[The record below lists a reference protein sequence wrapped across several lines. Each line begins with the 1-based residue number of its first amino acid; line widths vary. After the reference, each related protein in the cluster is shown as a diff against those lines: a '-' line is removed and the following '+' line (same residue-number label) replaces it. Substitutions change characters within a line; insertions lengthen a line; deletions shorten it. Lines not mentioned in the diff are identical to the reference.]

1 MDAAIVGQLLSHTLP
16 VLYKGIQERSK
27 KLSELD
33 ADVRF
38 INVQLDFIKAAIR
51 EDRKRRNDM
60 SDVRKSW
67 IVQLRHLAYL
77 IEDCV
82 DRFLPHGGEKI
93 NPGDLASEIQK
104 CKKLAQAIRE
114 GLECYTATSAGSE
127 QNSQQVASS
136 PGSAAPTTSYAQG
149 QHETLAEL
157 VGMDERVQ
165 DLLALVCESE
175 SPVEKKLKVISI
187 VGFGGIGKT
196 QLADQVYRHSD
207 VRNQYPL
214 QAFIGAAGKNTE
226 EILQEVLEELLKQD
240 MKGKTK
246 TSIQTQQ
253 HQNGVI
259 HAASTSTQR
268 PLLVQNGVVVHAASA
283 STSTQAPKLQNGV
296 VQCASASSVVSI
308 KMTDVRTRL
317 RSYLQSK
324 RYLIVID
331 DVRTEQLGSD
341 VVSAFPEQ
349 EGVDSRIIVTTS
361 IQSVAKSCSS
371 GDGHV
376 YKMRPLNEEESKNLF
391 FNVART
397 GPQPTEI
404 PKKCDGVPLAL
415 VSIARFCRKDLSRC
429 EEAWR
434 KLCKPEE
441 DYRLARMQRVLV
453 DNYGSLC
460 SLDLHGCLLYLG
472 MFPCGHPIRRGSL
485 IRRWLAEGP
494 DVGCS
499 TSVMA
504 AEKNFDA
511 LIDRNVVW
519 PINESIKTCQ
529 PPGMMLEY
537 ITGES
542 ESTDFMALCRGDN
555 DTRRTASSAG
565 IRRLALHGTGAP
577 DDGRVLVEEDVSRLR
592 TLAVFR
598 SNQGE
603 ADEAPLSFA
612 KCGLLRVLDLEAC
625 HGLNKSHL
633 EEICEL
639 LKLLRC
645 LSLRASTSITKVPR
659 KIARLQRLET
669 LDLGKETVVKVPAEV
684 LLLPHLKHLL
694 GKIKLRKCDSGKNR
708 NLDRFLSKESKL
720 EMLSGFVAG
729 KDGRGFPR
737 LMRHMSRLRKVKV
750 WWDPDADATRL
761 QDDLQQSI
769 NQFLDRA
776 SRMPAIAHS
785 LSMEFQEWS
794 PAFLDSLRAPVV
806 CTLSSMKL
814 RGRGGLNQV
823 PAFVTSLT
831 GIKELCLLATTL
843 SWNAIQGGVKNLNIL
858 NDLELVAQGIDGTVV
873 IDSGML
879 NSLKRMRLE
888 VERRLIQITIHDGAM
903 ESLVSLH
910 LICKDL
916 NGPSADQI
924 PRLRNLKE
932 VALHPEVADGTKLS
946 WRDAARRHPNRPN
959 CLLITNSR
967 LMEQT
972 TQPASPNQS
981 SSAAATG
988 MLSNVARKSRQIA
1001 GAILHLGTRTRGN

>member
-16 VLYKGIQERSK
+16 VLYKGIQKRSK
-27 KLSELD
+27 KLSDLD

-82 DRFLPHGGEKI
+82 YRFLPHGGEKI

-149 QHETLAEL
+149 QHETQAEL

-226 EILQEVLEELLKQD
+226 EILQE
-240 MKGKTK
+240 
-246 TSIQTQQ
+246 
-253 HQNGVI
+253 
-259 HAASTSTQR
+259 R
-268 PLLVQNGVVVHAASA
+268 PL
-283 STSTQAPKLQNGV
+283 K
-296 VQCASASSVVSI
+296 
-308 KMTDVRTRL
+308 
-317 RSYLQSK
+317 
-324 RYLIVID
+324 
-331 DVRTEQLGSD
+331 
-341 VVSAFPEQ
+341 
-349 EGVDSRIIVTTS
+349 
-361 IQSVAKSCSS
+361 
-371 GDGHV
+371 
-376 YKMRPLNEEESKNLF
+376 EEESKNLF
-391 FNVART
+391 FNVARS

-429 EEAWR
+429 EEARR

-453 DNYGSLC
+453 ENYESLC
-460 SLDLHGCLLYLG
+460 SLDLHACLLYLG

-485 IRRWLAEGP
+485 IRLWLAEGP

-555 DTRRTASSAG
+555 ETRRTASSAG

-612 KCGLLRVLDLEAC
+612 KCGLLQVLDLEAC
-625 HGLNKSHL
+625 HGPNKSHL

-639 LKLLRC
+639 LKLLRY
-645 LSLRASTSITKVPR
+645 LSLKASTSITKVPR

-684 LLLPHLKHLL
+684 LLLPHLKHL
-694 GKIKLRKCDSGKNR
+694 
-708 NLDRFLSKESKL
+708 
-720 EMLSGFVAG
+720 
-729 KDGRGFPR
+729 RGFPR

-776 SRMPAIAHS
+776 SRMPAVAHS

-831 GIKELCLLATTL
+831 GIKELCFLATTL

-879 NSLKRMRLE
+879 HSLKRMRLE

-932 VALHPEVADGTKLS
+932 VALHPEVADGTKLC

>member
-16 VLYKGIQERSK
+16 VLYKGIQKRSK
-27 KLSELD
+27 KLSDLD

-51 EDRKRRNDM
+51 EGRKRRNDM

-67 IVQLRHLAYL
+67 IVQLRHLAYV

-82 DRFLPHGGEKI
+82 YRFLPHGGEKI

-114 GLECYTATSAGSE
+114 GLECYTATSAGSV

-149 QHETLAEL
+149 QHETQAEL

-187 VGFGGIGKT
+187 VGFGGIGQT

-214 QAFIGAAGKNTE
+214 QAFIGTASKNTE
-226 EILQEVLEELLKQD
+226 EILQE
-240 MKGKTK
+240 
-246 TSIQTQQ
+246 
-253 HQNGVI
+253 
-259 HAASTSTQR
+259 
-268 PLLVQNGVVVHAASA
+268 NGVVVHAASA

-324 RYLIVID
+324 R
-331 DVRTEQLGSD
+331 GH
-341 VVSAFPEQ
+341 
-349 EGVDSRIIVTTS
+349 SRK
-361 IQSVAKSCSS
+361 KSQ
-371 GDGHV
+371 
-376 YKMRPLNEEESKNLF
+376 KNLF
-391 FNVART
+391 FNVARS

-429 EEAWR
+429 EEARR
-434 KLCKPEE
+434 KLCKSEE

-453 DNYGSLC
+453 ENYESLC
-460 SLDLHGCLLYLG
+460 SLDLHACLLYLG

-494 DVGCS
+494 DVRCS

-542 ESTDFMALCRGDN
+542 ESMDFMALCRGDN
-555 DTRRTASSAG
+555 ETRRTASSAG

-577 DDGRVLVEEDVSRLR
+577 DDGRVLVEEEVSRLR
-592 TLAVFR
+592 TLAVFG

-612 KCGLLRVLDLEAC
+612 KCGLHQVLDLEAC
-625 HGLNKSHL
+625 HCPNKSHL

-639 LKLLRC
+639 LKLLRY
-645 LSLRASTSITKVPR
+645 LSLKASTSITKVLR
-659 KIARLQRLET
+659 KIARLQGLET

-684 LLLPHLKHLL
+684 LLLPHLKHLR
-694 GKIKLRKCDSGKNR
+694 GKIKLRKCDSGKASWR
-708 NLDRFLSKESKL
+708 CYQDFLPARMAE
-720 EMLSGFVAG
+720 
-729 KDGRGFPR
+729 
-737 LMRHMSRLRKVKV
+737 
-750 WWDPDADATRL
+750 
-761 QDDLQQSI
+761 DDLQQSI

-776 SRMPAIAHS
+776 SRMPAVAHS
-785 LSMEFQEWS
+785 LSMELQEWS

-831 GIKELCLLATTL
+831 GIKELCFLATTL

-879 NSLKRMRLE
+879 HSLKRMRLE

-959 CLLITNSR
+959 CLLITNSS

>member
-16 VLYKGIQERSK
+16 VLYRGIQERSK
-27 KLSELD
+27 KLSDLD

-51 EDRKRRNDM
+51 EDRKRRNEM

-67 IVQLRHLAYL
+67 MVQLRRLAYL

-93 NPGDLASEIQK
+93 NHGDLASEIQQ

-114 GLECYTATSAGSE
+114 GLECYTTCAE
-127 QNSQQVASS
+127 SQQKPHQVASS
-136 PGSAAPTTSYAQG
+136 SGSAAPRTSYEQG
-149 QHETLAEL
+149 KHDPQADL

-165 DLLALVCESE
+165 DLLALVWESE
-175 SPVEKKLKVISI
+175 SPEEKKLKVISI

-196 QLADQVYRHSD
+196 QLANQVYRHSD

-214 QAFIGAAGKNTE
+214 QAFISAAGKSTE

-240 MKGKTK
+240 IKGKTK
-246 TSIQTQQ
+246 TSIQIPQQ

-259 HAASTSTQR
+259 DAAASTSTQSQL
-268 PLLVQNGVVVHAASA
+268 LLVQNGAVHAASA
-283 STSTQAPKLQNGV
+283 STSSQAPKLQNGLV
-296 VQCASASSVVSI
+296 HCASASSMASI
-308 KMTDVRTRL
+308 NKNDVRTRL
-317 RSYLQSK
+317 RSYIQSK

-331 DVRTEQLGSD
+331 DMRTEQQGSD

-361 IQSVAKSCSS
+361 IHSVAKSCSS

-376 YKMRPLNEEESKNLF
+376 YKMRPLNEEESESLF

-415 VSIARFCRKDLSRC
+415 VSIARFCRRDLSRC

-453 DNYGSLC
+453 DNYESLC
-460 SLDLHGCLLYLG
+460 NLDLHGCLLYLS

-499 TSVMA
+499 TSRTA

-519 PINESIKTCQ
+519 PINECIKTCQ
-529 PPGMMLEY
+529 PPEMMLEY

-542 ESTDFMALCRGDN
+542 ESTDFMALCCGDN
-555 DTRRTASSAG
+555 ETRTTASSG
-565 IRRLALHGTGAP
+565 IRRLALHGSGAP

-598 SNQGE
+598 SNQSE
-603 ADEAPLSFA
+603 AEAPLSFT

-639 LKLLRC
+639 LKLLRY
-645 LSLRASTSITKVPR
+645 LSLRASTCITKVPR

-737 LMRHMSRLRKVKV
+737 LMRHMSRLRKVKI
-750 WWDPDADATRL
+750 WWDPDADGTRL
-761 QDDLQQSI
+761 QDDLQQAI

-776 SRMPAIAHS
+776 ARMPAVSHS
-785 LSMEFQEWS
+785 MSMEFQEWS
-794 PAFLDSLRAPVV
+794 PAFLDSLCAPVV

-814 RGRGGLNQV
+814 RGHGGLNRV
-823 PAFVTSLT
+823 PTFVTSLT

-843 SWNAIQGGVKNLNIL
+843 RWNAIQDGVRNLNIL
-858 NDLELVAQGIDGTVV
+858 NDLELVAQDIDGAIV
-873 IDSGML
+873 IDSGNL

-888 VERRLIQITIHDGAM
+888 VEHRLIQITIQDGSL
-903 ESLVSLH
+903 ESLVTLH

-924 PRLRNLKE
+924 GQLRSLKE

-946 WRDAARRHPNRPN
+946 WKDAARRHPNRPN
-959 CLLITNSR
+959 CLFITYSR
-967 LMEQT
+967 LMGQT
-972 TQPASPNQS
+972 TQPASPNQT

-988 MLSNVARKSRQIA
+988 VLSNVARKSRQIA
-1001 GAILHLGTRTRGN
+1001 GAILHLGARTRGN

>member
-1 MDAAIVGQLLSHTLP
+1 
-16 VLYKGIQERSK
+16 
-27 KLSELD
+27 
-33 ADVRF
+33 
-38 INVQLDFIKAAIR
+38 
-51 EDRKRRNDM
+51 
-60 SDVRKSW
+60 
-67 IVQLRHLAYL
+67 
-77 IEDCV
+77 
-82 DRFLPHGGEKI
+82 
-93 NPGDLASEIQK
+93 
-104 CKKLAQAIRE
+104 
-114 GLECYTATSAGSE
+114 
-127 QNSQQVASS
+127 
-136 PGSAAPTTSYAQG
+136 
-149 QHETLAEL
+149 L
-157 VGMDERVQ
+157 V
-165 DLLALVCESE
+165 
-175 SPVEKKLKVISI
+175 
-187 VGFGGIGKT
+187 
-196 QLADQVYRHSD
+196 
-207 VRNQYPL
+207 
-214 QAFIGAAGKNTE
+214 
-226 EILQEVLEELLKQD
+226 
-240 MKGKTK
+240 
-246 TSIQTQQ
+246 
-253 HQNGVI
+253 
-259 HAASTSTQR
+259 
-268 PLLVQNGVVVHAASA
+268 
-283 STSTQAPKLQNGV
+283 
-296 VQCASASSVVSI
+296 
-308 KMTDVRTRL
+308 
-317 RSYLQSK
+317 
-324 RYLIVID
+324 VID
-331 DVRTEQLGSD
+331 DVRTEQLGSG

-376 YKMRPLNEEESKNLF
+376 YMMKPLNEEESENLF

-453 DNYGSLC
+453 DNYESLC

-472 MFPCGHPIRRGSL
+472 MFPYGHPIRRGHL

-499 TSVMA
+499 TNLMA

-519 PINESIKTCQ
+519 PINESIKICQ

-555 DTRRTASSAG
+555 ETRRTASSVG

-603 ADEAPLSFA
+603 AEAPLSFA

-639 LKLLRC
+639 LKLLRY

-659 KIARLQRLET
+659 KIAKLQRLET

-737 LMRHMSRLRKVKV
+737 LMCHMSRLRKVKV
-750 WWDPDADATRL
+750 WWDPDADSTRL
-761 QDDLQQSI
+761 QADGLQQSI
-769 NQFLDRA
+769 NRFLDRA
-776 SRMPAIAHS
+776 SRMPAVEHS

-794 PAFLDSLRAPVV
+794 PAFLDSLRAPAV

-814 RGRGGLNQV
+814 RGRGELNRV

-831 GIKELCLLATTL
+831 GIRELCLLATTL
-843 SWNAIQGGVKNLNIL
+843 SWNAIQDGVRNLNIL
-858 NDLELVAQGIDGTVV
+858 NNLELVAQNIDGAVV
-873 IDSGML
+873 IDSGNL

-888 VERRLIQITIHDGAM
+888 VERRLLQITIQDGAL

-916 NGPSADQI
+916 NGPSADQVCQ
-924 PRLRNLKE
+924 LRNLKE
-932 VALHPEVADGTKLS
+932 VELHPEVADGTKLS
-946 WRDAARRHPNRPN
+946 WKDAARHHPNRPN
-959 CLLITNSR
+959 CLLITYSR

-981 SSAAATG
+981 SRSV
-988 MLSNVARKSRQIA
+988 LSLDLLVFSP
-1001 GAILHLGTRTRGN
+1001 LV